1 MSNRNRLFALFIILC
16 CVSLVFFAGCA
27 KPPTQEVES
36 AEKAIADAKKAEV
49 DLYVQDIF
57 AKAGNSLKQAKEL
70 ITQKKYK
77 EAKAAAEEAAKLA
90 MEGLTQVAPN
100 KLKMK
105 EEAAQKI
112 TEAEALM
119 KEVKDLASKAIKK
132 KAGPNQDEL
141 KTSIGNT
148 ELEMVN
154 INESMKAEKVHQA
167 FDKIAVMLEQLKSQ
181 KETLTAALEQKQTA
195 GDTQQRGARK
205 MLNNRKHSR

>member
-1 MSNRNRLFALFIILC
+1 MGNRNRLFALFIMLC
-16 CVSLVFFAGCA
+16 CVSLVLFAGCA

-49 DLYVQDIF
+49 DLYVQDVF
-57 AKAGNSLKQAKEL
+57 AKAENSLKQAKEL

-77 EAKAAAEEAAKLA
+77 EAKAAAEEAAKSAL
-90 MEGLTQVAPN
+90 EGLTQVAPN

-112 TEAEALM
+112 SAAETLI

-132 KAGPNQDEL
+132 KVGPNQDEL
-141 KTSIGNT
+141 KTSIGNN

-154 INESMKAEKVHQA
+154 INESMKTEKIREA
-167 FDKIAVMLEQLKSQ
+167 SDKIAVLLGQLQSQ
-181 KETLTAALEQKQTA
+181 KETLTAALEQKQAA
-195 GDTQQRGARK
+195 GDTQQKKKR
-205 MLNNRKHSR
+205 

>member
-1 MSNRNRLFALFIILC
+1 MGNRNRLFALFIMLC
-16 CVSLVFFAGCA
+16 CVSLMLFAGCA

-57 AKAGNSLKQAKEL
+57 AKAENSLKQAKEL

-90 MEGLTQVAPN
+90 LEGLTQVAPN

-105 EEAAQKI
+105 EEAAQNI
-112 TEAEALM
+112 SAAETLI

-132 KAGPNQDEL
+132 KVGPKQDEL
-141 KTSIGNT
+141 KTFIGNI
-148 ELEMVN
+148 ELEMVT
-154 INESMKAEKVHQA
+154 INESIKNEQVRQA
-167 FDKIAVMLEQLKSQ
+167 YDKITALLEQLKSQ
-181 KETLTAALEQKQTA
+181 KETLTAALEQKQAA
-195 GDTQQRGARK
+195 GDAQQGRTR
-205 MLNNRKHSR
+205 

>member
-1 MSNRNRLFALFIILC
+1 MGNRNRLFALFIVLC
-16 CVSLVFFAGCA
+16 CVSLVLFAGCA

-49 DLYVQDIF
+49 NLYVQDIF
-57 AKAGNSLKQAKEL
+57 AKAENSLKQAKEL

-77 EAKAAAEEAAKLA
+77 EAKAAAEEASKLA
-90 MEGLTQVAPN
+90 LEGLTQVAPS

-112 TEAEALM
+112 SAADTLI
-119 KEVKDLASKAIKK
+119 KEVKDLASRAIKK
-132 KAGPNQDEL
+132 KVGPNQDEL

-154 INESMKAEKVHQA
+154 INESMKTEKIREA
-167 FDKIAVMLEQLKSQ
+167 SDKIAVLLGQLQSQ
-181 KETLTAALEQKQTA
+181 KETLTAALEQKPAA
-195 GDTQQRGARK
+195 GDTQRK
-205 MLNNRKHSR
+205 RTR

>member
-1 MSNRNRLFALFIILC
+1 MSNRNRLFALFIMLC
-16 CVSLVFFAGCA
+16 CVSLMLFAGCA

-57 AKAGNSLKQAKEL
+57 AKAENSLKQAKEL

-90 MEGLTQVAPN
+90 LEGLTQVAPN

-105 EEAAQKI
+105 EEAAQNI
-112 TEAEALM
+112 SAAETLI

-132 KAGPNQDEL
+132 KVGPKQDEL
-141 KTSIGNT
+141 KTFIGNI
-148 ELEMVN
+148 ELEMVT
-154 INESMKAEKVHQA
+154 INESIKNEQVRQA
-167 FDKIAVMLEQLKSQ
+167 YDKITALLEQLKSQ
-181 KETLTAALEQKQTA
+181 KETLTAALEQKQAA
-195 GDTQQRGARK
+195 GDAQQGRTR
-205 MLNNRKHSR
+205 

>member
-1 MSNRNRLFALFIILC
+1 MGNRNRLFALFIMLC
-16 CVSLVFFAGCA
+16 CVSLVLFAGCA

-57 AKAGNSLKQAKEL
+57 AKAENSLKQAKEL

-77 EAKAAAEEAAKLA
+77 EAKAAAEEAAKSA
-90 MEGLTQVAPN
+90 VEALTQVAPN

-112 TEAEALM
+112 SAAETLI
-119 KEVKDLASKAIKK
+119 KEVKDLASRAIKK
-132 KAGPNQDEL
+132 KVGPNQDEL
-141 KTSIGNT
+141 KTSIGNN

-154 INESMKAEKVHQA
+154 INEGMKTEKIREA
-167 FDKIAVMLEQLKSQ
+167 YDKIAVLLGQLQSQ
-181 KETLTAALEQKQTA
+181 KETLTAALEQKQAA
-195 GDTQQRGARK
+195 GDTQQKRTR
-205 MLNNRKHSR
+205 

>member
-1 MSNRNRLFALFIILC
+1 MGKRNRLFALCIILC
-16 CVSLVFFAGCA
+16 CVSLVLFAGCA

-57 AKAGNSLKQAKEL
+57 AKAENSLKQAKEL

-77 EAKAAAEEAAKLA
+77 EAKAAAEEAAKSAL
-90 MEGLTQVAPN
+90 EGLTQVAPN

-105 EEAAQKI
+105 EDAAQKI
-112 TEAEALM
+112 LAAETLI

-132 KAGPNQDEL
+132 KVGPNQDEL
-141 KTSIGNT
+141 KTTIGNT

-154 INESMKAEKVHQA
+154 INESMKTENVRQA
-167 FDKIAVMLEQLKSQ
+167 YDKIVVMLEQLQSQ
-181 KETLTAALEQKQTA
+181 KETLTTALEQKKTA
-195 GDTQQRGARK
+195 GDAKEIKKR
-205 MLNNRKHSR
+205 

>member
-1 MSNRNRLFALFIILC
+1 MGNRNRLFALFILLC
-16 CVSLVFFAGCA
+16 CVSLVLFAGCA

-49 DLYVQDIF
+49 NLYVQDIF
-57 AKAGNSLKQAKEL
+57 AKAENSLKQAKEL

-77 EAKAAAEEAAKLA
+77 EAKAAAEEAAKSAL
-90 MEGLTQVAPN
+90 EGLTQVAPN

-112 TEAEALM
+112 SAAETLI

-132 KAGPNQDEL
+132 KVGPNQEEL

-154 INESMKAEKVHQA
+154 INESMKTEKVREA
-167 FDKIAVMLEQLKSQ
+167 SDKIAVLLGQLKSQ
-181 KETLTAALEQKQTA
+181 KETLTAALEQKQAA
-195 GDTQQRGARK
+195 GDTQKKRTR
-205 MLNNRKHSR
+205 

>member
-1 MSNRNRLFALFIILC
+1 MGNRNRLFAIFIMLC
-16 CVSLVFFAGCA
+16 CVSLVLFAGCA

-57 AKAGNSLKQAKEL
+57 AKAENSLKQAKEL

-77 EAKAAAEEAAKLA
+77 EAKAAAEEAAKSAL
-90 MEGLTQVAPN
+90 EGLTQVAPN

-112 TEAEALM
+112 SAAETLI

-132 KAGPNQDEL
+132 KVGPNQEEL

-154 INESMKAEKVHQA
+154 INESMKTEKIREA
-167 FDKIAVMLEQLKSQ
+167 SDKIAVLLGQLQSQ
-181 KETLTAALEQKQTA
+181 KETLTAALEQKQAA
-195 GDTQQRGARK
+195 GDTQRK
-205 MLNNRKHSR
+205 RTR

>member
-1 MSNRNRLFALFIILC
+1 MGNRNRLFALFIMLC
-16 CVSLVFFAGCA
+16 CVSLVLFAGCA

-49 DLYVQDIF
+49 NLYVQDIF
-57 AKAGNSLKQAKEL
+57 AKAENSLKQAKEL

-77 EAKAAAEEAAKLA
+77 EAKAAAEEAAKSAL
-90 MEGLTQVAPN
+90 EGLTQVAPN

-112 TEAEALM
+112 SAADTLI
-119 KEVKDLASKAIKK
+119 KEVKDLASRAIKK
-132 KAGPNQDEL
+132 KVGPNQDEL

-154 INESMKAEKVHQA
+154 INESMKTEKIREA
-167 FDKIAVMLEQLKSQ
+167 SDKIAVLLGQLQSQ
-181 KETLTAALEQKQTA
+181 KETLTAALEQKPAA
-195 GDTQQRGARK
+195 GDTQRK
-205 MLNNRKHSR
+205 RTR

>member
-1 MSNRNRLFALFIILC
+1 MGNRNRLFALFIMLC
-16 CVSLVFFAGCA
+16 CVSLVLFAGCA

-57 AKAGNSLKQAKEL
+57 AKAENSLKQAKEL

-77 EAKAAAEEAAKLA
+77 EAKAAAEEAAKSAL
-90 MEGLTQVAPN
+90 EGLTQVAPN

-112 TEAEALM
+112 SAAETLI

-132 KAGPNQDEL
+132 KVGPNQEEL

-154 INESMKAEKVHQA
+154 INESMKTEKIREA
-167 FDKIAVMLEQLKSQ
+167 SDKIAVLLGQLQSQ
-181 KETLTAALEQKQTA
+181 KETLTAALEQKQAA
-195 GDTQQRGARK
+195 GDTQRK
-205 MLNNRKHSR
+205 RTR

>member
-1 MSNRNRLFALFIILC
+1 MSNRIRLFALFVILC
-16 CVSLVFFAGCA
+16 CVSLVLFTGCA

-49 DLYVQDIF
+49 NLYVQDIF
-57 AKAGNSLKQAKEL
+57 AKAENSLKQAKEL

-77 EAKAAAEEAAKLA
+77 EAKAAAEEAAKSAL
-90 MEGLTQVAPN
+90 EGLTQVAPN

-112 TEAEALM
+112 SAAETLI

-132 KAGPNQDEL
+132 KVGPNQDEL
-141 KTSIGNT
+141 KSTIGNT

-154 INESMKAEKVHQA
+154 INENMKTDKIREAY
-167 FDKIAVMLEQLKSQ
+167 DKIAVLLGQLQSQ
-181 KETLTAALEQKQTA
+181 KETLTAALEQKQAA

-205 MLNNRKHSR
+205 TSNNRKHSR